1 MNNII
6 ESYMSAYNSYHG
18 VYPTIAKKGAWI
30 YINGDGSALRLKD
43 LPEMAK
49 RLRDKKKELELEL
62 ELNELEL
69 DIPHRK
75 KKQWEKEI
83 GEDLIHLFL
92 EKISELCSNSP
103 SGMERF
109 LKDFITSGY
118 ESFQDN
124 IDQAETIVNLEQN
137 NIEQAETIF
146 NLEEENNNLKGYI
159 SDIKKIMREIKNE
172 NSALRENSV
181 LFTMDD
187 IDSLPIKQNN
197 DIPYWSSDDDIPF

>member
-30 YINGDGSALRLKD
+30 YINGDGNALRLKA

-49 RLRDKKKELELEL
+49 RLRDKKKEDPHK
-62 ELNELEL
+62 LNRNIL
-69 DIPHRK
+69 PK

-124 IDQAETIVNLEQN
+124 IDQAETIVNLERIVN
-137 NIEQAETIF
+137 EQ
-146 NLEEENNNLKGYI
+146 ENEIDNLKAEIGSITRYI
-159 SDIKKIMREIKNE
+159 LDIKKIMREIKNE

-187 IDSLPIKQNN
+187 IDSPQKDWDLSSCIGDPG
-197 DIPYWSSDDDIPF
+197 PSDDDIPF